1 MITAEQL
8 AYARTH
14 AEQGGE
20 SSLSRSGSY
29 TLAGFVHLKGEMPIR
44 VARSPL
50 VNVRLAGLAV
60 KANRAGNYFSDSEQV
75 YERFAKQ
82 AEEDKSKDPEKRR
95 AVVLPNN
102 KPFQVSSRANPD
114 VFRHIFG
121 KAGEDYLQF
130 MGRNSITVYPVD
142 VNTVNAQDE
151 TILTQ
156 EWLSGLDDGSNVYGD
171 ERSLNYNYAV
181 RGVQRTGGASSQKKS
196 STGAITQYSTKQ
208 LDRLIKVM
216 QGVREGK
223 LPASRLE
230 REIKFAESLRS
241 NE

>member
-75 YERFAKQ
+75 YERFANQ

-95 AVVLPNN
+95 AVVLPDN
-102 KPFQVSSRANPD
+102 KPFQVSSKVNVD

-130 MGRNSITVYPVD
+130 IGKDSITVHPVD
-142 VNTVNAQDE
+142 VHNVDAQDE

-156 EWLSGLDDGSNVYGD
+156 EWLGELGNGSYVDGLDRN
-171 ERSLNYNYAV
+171 LNLRGTV
-181 RGVQRTGGASSQKKS
+181 RGVQRTGVASSQKNA
-196 STGAITQYSTKQ
+196 STGSITQYSTKQ

-216 QGVREGK
+216 QGVREGE